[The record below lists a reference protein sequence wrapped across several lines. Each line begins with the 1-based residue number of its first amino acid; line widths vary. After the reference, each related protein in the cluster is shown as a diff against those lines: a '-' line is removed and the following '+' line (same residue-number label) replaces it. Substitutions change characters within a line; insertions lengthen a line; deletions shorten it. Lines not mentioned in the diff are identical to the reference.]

1 MRRKIKVKYV
11 DLSQMVLFE
20 GLSFEH
26 ERITNDS
33 SLFLFDDI
41 TFKEFLKR
49 LSKGFDIARYL
60 GVDEEEERNLKE
72 FIDIL
77 KKSQFCDVTITYYI
91 DTGDVDFDINNDD
104 LAVCYEAL
112 ISDYDNEYIWF
123 NLK

>member
-1 MRRKIKVKYV
+1 MKYV

-20 GLSFEH
+20 GLSFEY

-60 GVDEEEERNLKE
+60 GIDEEEERNLKE